1 MVSKMHS
8 NTTNTYHNLKY
19 LVDQVQQK
27 EGLQVHHLKY
37 KLMQPKWKCKKQQK
51 VVIYYQDLREFS
63 LLTENFDERINT
75 SYNRRYVSRV
85 TENSKLLGGYQA
97 LSI

>member
-1 MVSKMHS
+1 MVSKMHV

-37 KLMQPKWKCKKQQK
+37 KLMQPKWKCKKNQK
-51 VVIYYQDLREFS
+51 GETKVAICYRDLREFS

-75 SYNRRYVSRV
+75 SYKQ
-85 TENSKLLGGYQA
+85 E
-97 LSI
+97 ICE